1 MKQVYKTFTGY
12 AAAVAAIC
20 AGFLGI
26 SGANLS
32 PDFIK
37 RGSSKKTVEEILN
50 RHKVS
55 HRVKGVQTRAKK
67 ASVSK
72 ASSELSQRFQC
83 VLTYSDNWEDSGD
96 EPGVYTFDTTLP
108 IKFSQAF
115 VSDDYTPSGGAFFTD
130 KYYILTTISEDWFT
144 GEVDIYSYKYS
155 RGDWEELSYASQS
168 VYALYN
174 AICYDPIDDL
184 AYGFF
189 YSDNGGDWG
198 YMDLNSMEV
207 THVAPLEA
215 ELIAVAINELGEAY
229 GIGADGVFY
238 GIDKKTGAMSTI
250 GKTGLSPEYMQS
262 AAFGTDGNLY
272 WAASE
277 AYSSGLYTIDVKT
290 GKATEIGSFNGTE
303 EVCAL
308 YALNPTPASGAP
320 APATSLKADVS
331 GNELAFPFS
340 FMIPAKTAGGSSL
353 TGEVEYEVKV
363 DGISVA
369 SGKGTAGSK
378 VELSLTV
385 EHPGYHLFKV
395 TLTNGE
401 GGSEPATVRS
411 WIGVDEPKAV
421 RNASVEKVSDNSIKI
436 TWDAPDGGVNGGF
449 FNADMIRYDVTRLP
463 EKKVVAENLTST
475 TFTDEIDIKEG
486 QSLIR
491 YIITPCVEGLEG
503 EGSIT
508 DGIVIGKPYQTP
520 VEFTFDTEEDYNI
533 FTVIDNNETV
543 TLDSGLWQYTPS
555 GEAAGYL
562 GGTKDGDDWL
572 MTPSVYLKARTNYAF
587 SHDVL
592 CYSDNWPEEY
602 SVYLGTSPE
611 IAGMKT
617 EIVPKT
623 TIWWD
628 EYRTKTVTITV
639 PEDGVYYFGFHATSE
654 AGSVFFLIDNISIK
668 ESNSLDAPAAVD
680 DLKVEAGA
688 LGAKKATISF
698 TAPVKNV
705 EGKELVDDMTVK
717 ICRDGVEIKAYS
729 DVAPG
734 EAMEYEDAD
743 ANDGKMNSYEVF
755 CSNSYGAGPAESSEV
770 WVGLDAPSAPVDAKV
785 SLNADGNPVI
795 SWSKPEG
802 GGVHGGYV
810 DNSDL
815 NYTVAMLRNGALV
828 PVVEKTDAF
837 TCTDTNTVLENT
849 GDQVMNQYYI
859 VPASNQ
865 TGEYGNNATALYI
878 SGKPY
883 PLPFKES
890 FANRKPTNFWALTGT
905 DGEGWV
911 IGDDFSIGS
920 QDDDNGVLTYLPA
933 VPEVTA
939 TAMSGKISLSGAK
952 NPQLTFYL
960 RKMSVADNGFYDTD
974 PSKDVLNIKVG
985 VDGFNME
992 TISSIRLEDI
1002 KKVGDYL
1009 YQAVSLKDIDA
1020 REFVVIAFE
1029 YEAVSTRTPIMIDN
1043 IAVKDVCDYNAVAGE
1058 VTAPEA
1064 VEVFDDLIVNVNVI
1078 NGGNN
1083 PLSNIKVR
1091 LMRGE
1096 KEEAESTVE
1105 SLDPDQTVVVKLEAE
1120 ATPEWGEE
1128 AEFTVTVDA
1137 ENDEVEGD
1145 NTSDSFKV
1153 KVAYHSRPAVSDLE
1167 GVVKDDEL
1175 KLSWSEPAGLTALE
1189 TRVTE
1194 TFDSYN
1200 HGDLSFGEWKS
1211 EDKSF
1216 WGFEGVKTITVD
1228 GVKIEIP
1235 NSDDAQAFMVFDPAL
1250 AGIDLDDNPEWEPIS
1265 GDKLIVSFGD
1275 AANDDMEANNDWLI
1289 SPELSGKE
1297 QTITFWA
1304 RTAAKKGKPDDIR
1317 ILTATEIE
1325 YNNNGTVKSSCF
1337 EALEG
1342 GDITLTRE
1350 WVKYEFTLPAG
1361 TKYFAIRNISEDGF
1375 AVLIDDITY
1384 ELYLEKANAVL
1395 EGYNVYR
1402 DSSLLTPAPTSV
1414 TSFTVSPVVDG
1425 DYMVKAVYDEGESE
1439 ASNVVTITGSG
1450 INEISSHLDS
1460 DTLYDLN
1467 GYKVKQTEKGRIYV
1481 RRNKKVMTH

>member
-1 MKQVYKTFTGY
+1 MNQKYRSLLGY
-12 AAAVAAIC
+12 GAAITVIC
-20 AGFLGI
+20 AGFIGI
-26 SGANLS
+26 SAMPLIPEFSKRDKGASESKLHS
-32 PDFIK
+32 FKSAHRTKAESK
-37 RGSSKKTVEEILN
+37 RKVEI
-50 RHKVS
+50 
-55 HRVKGVQTRAKK
+55 HRSAA
-67 ASVSK
+67 AST
-72 ASSELSQRFQC
+72 ASRNFQC
-83 VLTYSDNWEDSGD
+83 VLSYSDTWDELEDAT
-96 EPGVYTFDTTLP
+96 GVYTFSTSLP
-108 IKFSQAF
+108 ITFKEKF
-115 VSDDYTPSGGAFFTD
+115 VSEDYTPSGGAFFTD
-130 KYYILTTISEDWFT
+130 KYYFLTAVSEDWFT
-144 GEVDIYSYKYS
+144 GEVAVYTYKYF
-155 RGDWEELSYASQS
+155 REGWEELNYAVQS
-168 VYALYN
+168 IYDLYN
-174 AICYDPIDDL
+174 AICYDPIDNL
-184 AYGFF
+184 AYGYF

-198 YMDLNSMEV
+198 YMNVDNFSV
-207 THVAPLEA
+207 THIAPLDVQ
-215 ELIAVAINELGEAY
+215 LVSVAINEHGKAY
-229 GIGADGVFY
+229 GVGVDGNFY
-238 GIDKKTGAMSTI
+238 AIDKRSGGMTKVGA
-250 GKTGLSPEYMQS
+250 TGLTPYYMQS
-262 AAFGTDGNLY
+262 AAFDDEGNLY

-277 AYSSGLYTIDVKT
+277 AYSSGLYTIDVTT
-290 GKATEIGSFNGTE
+290 GKATEIGNFNGNE

-308 YALNPTPASGAP
+308 YALNAEVNRGAP
-320 APATSLKADVS
+320 SPAVTLKTDVS
-331 GNELAFPFS
+331 GSELTFPFS
-340 FMIPAKTAGGSSL
+340 FKIPSTTAGGSNL
-353 TGEVEYEVKV
+353 TGEIDYEVKI
-363 DGISVA
+363 DGVSVKK
-369 SGKGTAGSK
+369 GKGTAGT
-378 VELSLTV
+378 EETLSLTV
-385 EHPGYHLFKV
+385 ENPGYHLFKV
-395 TLTNGE
+395 ILANAE
-401 GGSEPATVRS
+401 GSSEPTTLRS
-411 WIGVDEPKAV
+411 WIGVDEPKSV
-421 RNASVEKVSDNSIKI
+421 RNATAQKISDNSIKI
-436 TWDAPDGGVNGGF
+436 TWETPDGGVNGGF
-449 FNADMIRYDVTRLP
+449 FNADMITYNVTRLP
-463 EKKVVAENLTST
+463 EGKIVAKNIKT
-475 TFTDEIDIKEG
+475 TDFTDVIDLTEG

-491 YIITPCVEGLEG
+491 YLITPTVEGLEG
-503 EGSIT
+503 KNAET
-508 DGIVIGKPYQTP
+508 NGIVIGQPYQTP
-520 VEFTFDTEEDYNI
+520 VDFTFDTEEDYNI

-543 TLDSGLWQYTPS
+543 TLDSGLWQFTPS
-555 GEAAGYL
+555 GEAAGYV

-572 MTPSVYLKARTNYAF
+572 ITPSVYLKARTNYIF

-592 CYSDNWPEEY
+592 CYADTWPEEY
-602 SVYLGTSPE
+602 SVYLGTSPD
-611 IAGMKT
+611 IAGMT
-617 EIVPKT
+617 QEILPNT

-628 EYRTKTVTITV
+628 EYRTKTVTVSV

-654 AGSVFFLIDNISIK
+654 AGSAFFLLDNISIH
-668 ESNSLDAPAAVD
+668 ESNSLDAPAAVTG
-680 DLKVEAGA
+680 LKVEAGA
-688 LGAKKATISF
+688 QGAKEATVSF
-698 TAPVKNV
+698 TTPENKVDGKKL
-705 EGKELVDDMTVK
+705 EGKMTVSL
-717 ICRDGVEIKAYS
+717 CRDGVIVTSFA

-734 EAMEYEDAD
+734 ESMTYTDNAAADKAM
-743 ANDGKMNSYEVF
+743 NTYEVF
-755 CSNSYGAGPAESSEV
+755 CSNAYGAGPTESAEV

-802 GGVHGGYV
+802 RGVHGGYV

-859 VPASNQ
+859 VPASNR
-865 TGEYGNNATALYI
+865 TGEYGNNTTALYI

-905 DGEGWV
+905 DGEGWE

-920 QDDDNGVLTYLPA
+920 QDDDDGVLTYLPA

-960 RKMSVADNGFYDTD
+960 RKMSIADNGFYDTD

-985 VDGFNME
+985 VDGFNLE

-1020 REFVVIAFE
+1020 KEFVVIAFE

-1153 KVAYHSRPAVSDLE
+1153 KVAYHRRPAVSDLE

-1175 KLSWSEPAGLTALE
+1175 KLLWSEPAGLTALE

-1200 HGDLSFGEWKS
+1200 HSDLSFGEWKS

-1235 NSDDAQAFMVFDPAL
+1235 NSDDAQAFMVFDPAF

-1325 YNNNGTVKSSCF
+1325 YNNSGTVKSSCF
-1337 EALEG
+1337 ETLEG

-1384 ELYLEKANAVL
+1384 EPYLEKANAVL

-1425 DYMVKAVYDEGESE
+1425 DYTVKAVYDEGESE

-1450 INEISSHLDS
+1450 INEISNHLDS